1 MFTVQDDWIEYEE
14 VEHGSAQLVPVP
26 ARRAAVRGG
35 AACAQRLTVVSA
47 PRLAPAA
54 PRAAVRPSVTGR
66 PLPAG
71 RPSGGAVR
79 SEPGRLRL
87 TRRGRIVLVVLPA
100 LLALSGALLAAAPGV
115 AEAAPRQA
123 PHTVVVGT
131 GDTLWTIAERIAPH
145 TDPRTTVAAIEKA
158 NGLSGARL
166 DAGMLLVLPAGR

>member
-14 VEHGSAQLVPVP
+14 VEHGSAQLRPVP

-35 AACAQRLTVVSA
+35 AACAQRSPIASA
-47 PRLAPAA
+47 PRLVPV
-54 PRAAVRPSVTGR
+54 PQRAAVRPPVAHR
-66 PLPAG
+66 AAPAK
-71 RPSGGAVR
+71 AA
-79 SEPGRLRL
+79 RLRL

-131 GDTLWTIAERIAPH
+131 GDTLWTIAERIAPN
-145 TDPRTTVAAIEKA
+145 TDPRVTVSAIERA
-158 NGLSGARL
+158 NGLAGARL
-166 DAGMLLVLPAGR
+166 DAGTVLVLPVAR